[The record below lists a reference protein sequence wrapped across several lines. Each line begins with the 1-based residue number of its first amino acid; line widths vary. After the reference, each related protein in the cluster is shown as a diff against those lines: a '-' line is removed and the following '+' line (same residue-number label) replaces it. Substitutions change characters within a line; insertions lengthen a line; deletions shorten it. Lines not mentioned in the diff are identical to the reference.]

1 MKRIEIRENFIRPPV
16 TMVIGALI
24 LTIIL
29 SLLLPK
35 TTQAAQGAIST
46 PGKTQILEL
55 YGTLPLRFE
64 LNQGQT
70 DAQVR
75 YLSRNSGYD
84 LFLTP
89 GEAVMVLHK
98 QQKKQSTG
106 GTVSREAK
114 TDKAEAQTR
123 NVARMRLMG
132 ANPKPTITGR
142 DILPGKSHYFIG
154 NDRNRWHTSI
164 PQYARVAY
172 EGVYPGI
179 DLAFYGTNRQLEY
192 DFIVKPGADPNKIMI
207 AFSGMD
213 TLALGMNGDLILQMG
228 GDTIIHRAPRIYQ
241 EMNGEKRSIKGHYVL
256 YDGNRAG
263 FHVASYDTKR
273 PLVIDPE
280 LTYSTYLGGSNIDE
294 GYGIAVDNNNYAY
307 VTGRT
312 SSLAPSAFPTTVN
325 AVQTTN
331 GGGYDVFVAKF
342 NSTGSSLLY
351 STYLGGSSTDEGY
364 GIAVDGSY
372 IYVTGRTQSTDF
384 PTTVNAVQDAIGGG
398 AGTDAFVAKFNAAG
412 SSLLYST
419 YLGGSGLEY
428 GKSIAVNSSEN
439 AHVTGYTT
447 SADFPTL
454 GTSYQP
460 VSGGTTDIFVTKI
473 NPTGS
478 ALVYSTYLGGTSID
492 EGYGI
497 AVDGN
502 DYAYV
507 TGRTQSTDFPT
518 TVNAVQDA
526 IGGGAGTDAFVA
538 KFNAAGSSLLYSTY
552 LGGTALEYG
561 RGIAVD
567 SSENVY
573 VTGYTT
579 SGDFPTQNPYQ
590 PVSSGTTD
598 IFVTKVNATGSAL
611 EYSTYLGGASVDEG
625 YGIAVDGNDYA
636 YVTGRTL
643 SSNLPTTVDAVQTTN
658 GSGNDAFITKLNA
671 AGSSLL
677 YSTYLGGTNHDYGQS
692 IAVDSSENVY
702 VTGYTTSGD
711 FPTQNPYQT
720 YVAGS
725 GSNAFVT
732 KSTTTDP
739 PAPPSPPSSGG
750 GCFIDTVFRR

>member
-89 GEAVMVLHK
+89 GEAVMLLHK

-179 DLAFYGTNRQLEY
+179 DLAFYGTKRQLEY

-280 LTYSTYLGGSNIDE
+280 LTYSTYLGGGFSDSGYSIAIDSSGSAYITGTTFSANFPTQEPYQTDNEGNSDAFVVKLNPGGSALLFSTYIGGSNADEGYAIAVDASDNVYVTGSTVSADFPTEGLIQGANGGGSDAFISKFNSTGSALEYSTYHGGSFSDVGYGIAVDSSEAYVTGMTDSNNFPKTGAPAQDTLGGGQDAFVTKVNAGGTALTYSTYLGGSFDDYGQSIAVDSSGSAYVTGRTVSIDFPTPGTPYQSARAGGNDAFVTKVNSDGTAFTYSTYLGGNLDDYGQSIAIDTSGNAYVAGGTFSSDFPTQGTPVQSSNAGGLDVFVTKLNSTGSSPLVYSTYLGGSNTDE
-294 GYGIAVDNNNYAY
+294 GYGIAVDGNNYAY
-307 VTGRT
+307 VTGKT
-312 SSLAPSAFPTTVN
+312 SSLDLSTTAN

-331 GGGYDVFVAKF
+331 GGGYDAFIAKF
-342 NSTGSSLLY
+342 NTTASSLLY
-351 STYLGGSSTDEGY
+351 L
-364 GIAVDGSY
+364 
-372 IYVTGRTQSTDF
+372 
-384 PTTVNAVQDAIGGG
+384 
-398 AGTDAFVAKFNAAG
+398 
-412 SSLLYST
+412 
-419 YLGGSGLEY
+419 
-428 GKSIAVNSSEN
+428 
-439 AHVTGYTT
+439 
-447 SADFPTL
+447 
-454 GTSYQP
+454 
-460 VSGGTTDIFVTKI
+460 
-473 NPTGS
+473 
-478 ALVYSTYLGGTSID
+478 
-492 EGYGI
+492 
-497 AVDGN
+497 
-502 DYAYV
+502 
-507 TGRTQSTDFPT
+507 
-518 TVNAVQDA
+518 
-526 IGGGAGTDAFVA
+526 
-538 KFNAAGSSLLYSTY
+538 TY
-552 LGGTALEYG
+552 LGGTALE
-561 RGIAVD
+561 
-567 SSENVY
+567 
-573 VTGYTT
+573 
-579 SGDFPTQNPYQ
+579 
-590 PVSSGTTD
+590 
-598 IFVTKVNATGSAL
+598 
-611 EYSTYLGGASVDEG
+611 
-625 YGIAVDGNDYA
+625 
-636 YVTGRTL
+636 
-643 SSNLPTTVDAVQTTN
+643 
-658 GSGNDAFITKLNA
+658 
-671 AGSSLL
+671 
-677 YSTYLGGTNHDYGQS
+677 YGQS

-702 VTGYTTSGD
+702 VTGHTNSSAFPTAGTPYQSTSGGD
-711 FPTQNPYQT
+711 RD
-720 YVAGS
+720 
-725 GSNAFVT
+725 AFVT
-732 KSTTTDP
+732 KSTTKDP
-739 PAPPSPPSSGG
+739 PTPPSPPSSGDN
-750 GCFIDTVFRR
+750 CFIDTVFSR